1 VTGEDDEDARW
12 DWYMHAS
19 EEEIAAEER
28 TLNAKLEESDRMF
41 RRLPVER
48 QIACLRRW
56 ALEDVMIN
64 RRRLRDPRLNTID
77 VVTQM
82 WRDGIRRNQIKLVKL
97 RAWRATGVE
106 PKGRWGSVCHEGAH
120 RLAAVGEPDHDRRQ
134 AERVPQVGLPLD
146 AA

>member
-1 VTGEDDEDARW
+1 VTGEDDEDARR

-106 PKGRWGSVCHEGAH
+106 PGRG
-120 RLAAVGEPDHDRRQ
+120 
-134 AERVPQVGLPLD
+134 
-146 AA
+146 